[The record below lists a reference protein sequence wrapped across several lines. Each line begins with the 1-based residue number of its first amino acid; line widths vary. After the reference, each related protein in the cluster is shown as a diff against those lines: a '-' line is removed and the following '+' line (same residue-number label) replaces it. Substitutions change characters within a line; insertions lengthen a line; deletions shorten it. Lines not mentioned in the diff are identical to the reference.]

1 MVVRYEDLL
10 TDVVLEVKRML
21 HFLKFPYNDT
31 ELVVNL
37 ADRFTQFQRKPPAHS
52 NHDFFNPLQMRN
64 INNMIAETV
73 QELKQNHFQ
82 SFRIEEYLFRNTTI
96 FL

>member
-10 TDVVLEVKRML
+10 TDVTLEVKRML

-37 ADRFTQFQRKPPAHS
+37 ADGFTQFQRKPPAHS
-52 NHDFFNPLQMRN
+52 NHDLFNPLQVRN
-64 INNMIAETV
+64 INNMIKETV
-73 QELKQNHFQ
+73 QELKQNNFQ
-82 SFRIEEYLFRNTTI
+82 SFRIEEYLSKNTST